1 MIQKLRKGLPILFS
15 VLTLGLAAAL
25 IAEALTMSGAGYTP
39 HGIAQAGGRLT
50 PLAAL
55 WLCAG
60 LAAFFLCPRKEKT
73 APKGKMKALQPPPHH
88 LKAVRVGLYILG
100 TALVVLGVIN
110 GGLRDVMY
118 KAITICTE
126 CIGLG

>member
-1 MIQKLRKGLPILFS
+1 
-15 VLTLGLAAAL
+15 
-25 IAEALTMSGAGYTP
+25 
-39 HGIAQAGGRLT
+39 
-50 PLAAL
+50 
-55 WLCAG
+55 
-60 LAAFFLCPRKEKT
+60 
-73 APKGKMKALQPPPHH
+73 MKALQPPPHH